1 MILKRIVSVVIVA
14 ECAFELFG
22 DNKEETSSWLMA
34 PNAMLFGDTPF
45 RVSPRG
51 EGEKLIEWLNQRLG
65 RKADNLG

>member
-1 MILKRIVSVVIVA
+1 
-14 ECAFELFG
+14 
-22 DNKEETSSWLMA
+22 MA

-45 RVSPRG
+45 EVCMRG